1 MLIGAIAARYLKAF
15 TIANPLWFY
24 IHSICQ
30 AAASVVGVAGF
41 VTGIKLGSDSTGV
54 THTSHRN
61 MGITLFILGIL
72 QVHSIFSFIHLLT
85 INKKPTSIVHLLH

>member
-1 MLIGAIAARYLKAF
+1 MRRYLKAL

-30 AAASVVGVAGF
+30 ATAFVVGIAGF
-41 VTGIKLGSDSTGV
+41 VTGIKLGSDSIRN

-72 QVHSIFSFIHLLT
+72 EVHSIFSFIHLLK
-85 INKKPTSIVHLLH
+85 INKKPTTIVHILH